1 MVPQIKLK
9 VHGLIQDAEWRQTI
23 LEEPSA
29 GFHKEPSAGFHKEP
43 SAGFIGS
50 VWWVCQRQVLCLS
63 DNVYILT
70 LFGALYLELHYPVG
84 YGEQC
89 VIFATTNVNP
99 GMKTRTP
106 LANNDITGRHFLAP
120 KDLQTQ
126 SFGLRVS
133 PIAGFTTCF
142 FMCH

>member
-23 LEEPSA
+23 LEILEEPSAGLHKEPSA

-50 VWWVCQRQVLCLS
+50 VWWVCQRQVLCLG
-63 DNVYILT
+63 DNVYLLT

-84 YGEQC
+84 YG
-89 VIFATTNVNP
+89 
-99 GMKTRTP
+99 
-106 LANNDITGRHFLAP
+106 
-120 KDLQTQ
+120 
-126 SFGLRVS
+126 
-133 PIAGFTTCF
+133 
-142 FMCH
+142 